1 MDKKLK
7 SAGSTK
13 LTKEELEG
21 LKKASQI
28 QDIIKNMSSPDKDI
42 AEKAIRD
49 AENMLKDIES
59 DKKKPEVDRTLIN
72 TSKGED
78 SPAPVNGQPD
88 YMDVEAFKVAIAADA
103 EERSK
108 RRAKR
113 MAKAE
118 KLKSQANDYF
128 KAGDWENAVNIYTQ
142 AIEVCKDWS
151 VLYTNRAQAYLR
163 CGKPEKALADCDLA
177 LRLLPSE
184 PMRTP
189 TNIGEEADKAR
200 NANLMAAK
208 ACLHRGKALLVLR
221 RPRDALQAYSDS
233 RAFKACSENPAVT
246 AKASS
251 SPDQWPTFLREYV
264 AQAQA
269 AIAAENVDSQ
279 AEELMQ
285 TRIGSMEADA
295 SLSYLLKPSEDNFLR
310 LIAEAACGGRE
321 LPQYTSILCQM
332 AKVLSVVTTEPQKP
346 SSAANDLPPNSNA
359 TPSAGDQTAEVESKL
374 DNSVSAGVGAGD
386 SEVRNGNSRR
396 RRRKGGRHSQQCSPD
411 AAAAATNGEIPDK
424 DEGVTLEHLQS
435 YFRVKNGFK
444 VLSKQMNLLESTG
457 SLKAFYSEVN
467 DRDPVSSEK
476 CLQFVDHLLA
486 LLTVSYY
493 LCRDCG
499 ENQRLL
505 VENTPELFSRVLVE
519 CLELSPTT
527 IQLPSSTNS
536 ASVTPGDLDVEIRH
550 RHKLDILRYSACEL
564 LALMSADAS
573 GREGLL
579 ASPGPAR
586 LLSSIALCLS
596 DALGLPKSPVQR
608 SLADGLRKP
617 KRPSLPVNMIGS
629 SFAVQTVAAIA
640 RVLENLTSSP
650 HFLSMVRS
658 SDCFEGLQ
666 DVVEAAVAVPS
677 SASAS
682 TSTTAAPAMCLSLLL
697 DCLSFACHDIGL
709 RRRLVSKPNFV
720 LNLANCLVR
729 HAPLIAD
736 DNHVALV
743 GSLCRTLHNCLTGE
757 NAAVPSQPELEA
769 LLLGVGIVLDQPSRG
784 PIILAVVIVLLGKI
798 MPLCSYAQID
808 KWCKSGNPITSNA
821 DGRKPQYT
829 ERVNILLSIIKSDS
843 PSVLHEAPKTVADS
857 SGKVY
862 ESESS
867 LAAHRLRGSI
877 RALAAITKS
886 PGCEDVRFAIGDS
899 RLITRR
905 LACLVRVRTAFSG
918 EPPKPAAGQTA
929 PLPPRDEPLVA
940 NVCLIL
946 QQCVNDTPLAEHLTG
961 TSIILDL
968 LKVITEAERVETKRN
983 AAIVVGKLASSSH
996 VHRDELNRLN
1006 GMRVLTPFA
1015 QWTSALCGDLMGSR
1029 LAGGHS

>member
-7 SAGSTK
+7 SPGSMK
-13 LTKEELEG
+13 LTKEELDG
-21 LKKASQI
+21 LKKANQI
-28 QDIIKNMSSPDKDI
+28 QDIIKNMSSSDKDV
-42 AEKAIRD
+42 AEKAIKD
-49 AENMLKDIES
+49 AENMLKELEG
-59 DKKKPEVDRTLIN
+59 DKKKPEVNRTFIN
-72 TSKGED
+72 TSKGEAP
-78 SPAPVNGQPD
+78 PAPTNGQPE

-142 AIEVCKDWS
+142 AIDVCKDWS

-177 LRLLPSE
+177 LRLLPPE

-285 TRIGSMEADA
+285 TRIGTMEADA

-332 AKVLSVVTTEPQKP
+332 AKVLSAVTTEAEKSSSSSSTNGQP
-346 SSAANDLPPNSNA
+346 SNSDAA
-359 TPSAGDQTAEVESKL
+359 TSAGDQAVEVESKL
-374 DNSVSAGVGAGD
+374 EDSASAGAGTGD
-386 SEVRNGNSRR
+386 SEVRNSTSRR
-396 RRRKGGRHSQQCSPD
+396 RRRKGGRQSQQSSPD
-411 AAAAATNGEIPDK
+411 TAAASANGEPVEVDK
-424 DEGVTLEHLQS
+424 GEGVTLEQLQS

-444 VLSKQMNLLESTG
+444 VLAKQMNLLESTG

-564 LALMSADAS
+564 LALMSAEAS

-586 LLSSIALCLS
+586 LLASIALCLS
-596 DALGLPKSPVQR
+596 DALGLPKSP
-608 SLADGLRKP
+608 ADGLRKP
-617 KRPSLPVNMIGS
+617 KKPALPVNTVGS

-640 RVLENLTSSP
+640 RVLESLTSSP
-650 HFLSMVRS
+650 RFLSMVRS

-757 NAAVPSQPELEA
+757 NAAVPTQPELEA
-769 LLLGVGIVLDQPSRG
+769 LLSGVGIVLDQPSRG
-784 PIILAVVIVLLGKI
+784 PVILAVVIVLLGKI
-798 MPLCSYAQID
+798 MPLCSHAQID
-808 KWCKSGNPITSNA
+808 KWCKSGNPITSRS
-821 DGRKPQYT
+821 DGRKPDYT

-843 PSVLHEAPKTVADS
+843 PSVLHEVPKTVADS

-905 LACLVRVRTAFSG
+905 LACLVRVRTAFNG
-918 EPPKPAAGQTA
+918 EPPKPAPGQSA

-946 QQCVNDTPLAEHLTG
+946 QQCINDTPLAEHLTG

-968 LKVITEAERVETKRN
+968 LKVITEADRLETKRN

-1015 QWTSALCGDLMGSR
+1015 QWTNALCGDFIGSR
-1029 LAGGHS
+1029 VAGGH

>member
-1 MDKKLK
+1 MQTALKDSAFNGRRNSRYLLKLEPTHDEQIWRWLLRSAIVLNNVQARLFTGRRTILALGMDKKLK
-7 SAGSTK
+7 SPGSMK
-13 LTKEELEG
+13 LSKEELEG
-21 LKKASQI
+21 LKKANQI
-28 QDIIKNMSSPDKDI
+28 QDIIKNMSSSDKDV
-42 AEKAIRD
+42 AERAIKD
-49 AENMLKDIES
+49 AENMLKELEG
-59 DKKKPEVDRTLIN
+59 DKKKSEVNRTFIN
-72 TSKGED
+72 TSKGEAP
-78 SPAPVNGQPD
+78 PAPTNGQQE

-142 AIEVCKDWS
+142 AIDVCKDWS
-151 VLYTNRAQAYLR
+151 ILYTNRAQAYLR

-177 LRLLPSE
+177 LRLLPPE

-200 NANLMAAK
+200 SANLMAAK

-246 AKASS
+246 AKPSS

-285 TRIGSMEADA
+285 TRIGTMEADA

-332 AKVLSVVTTEPQKP
+332 AKVLSAVTTEAEKSP
-346 SSAANDLPPNSNA
+346 SSNDQPSNSDAA
-359 TPSAGDQTAEVESKL
+359 TSAGDQAVEVESKPE
-374 DNSVSAGVGAGD
+374 DSASAGAGTGD
-386 SEVRNGNSRR
+386 SEVRNSTSRR
-396 RRRKGGRHSQQCSPD
+396 RRRKGGRQSQQSSPD
-411 AAAAATNGEIPDK
+411 TAAPSANGEPAEVDK
-424 DEGVTLEHLQS
+424 GEGVTLEQLQS

-444 VLSKQMNLLESTG
+444 VLAKQMNRLSRFMM
-457 SLKAFYSEVN
+457 SKVF
-467 DRDPVSSEK
+467 VS
-476 CLQFVDHLLA
+476 
-486 LLTVSYY
+486 
-493 LCRDCG
+493 
-499 ENQRLL
+499 
-505 VENTPELFSRVLVE
+505 
-519 CLELSPTT
+519 
-527 IQLPSSTNS
+527 
-536 ASVTPGDLDVEIRH
+536 DLDVEIRH

-564 LALMSADAS
+564 LALMSAEAS

-596 DALGLPKSPVQR
+596 DALGLPKSP
-608 SLADGLRKP
+608 ADGLRKP
-617 KRPSLPVNMIGS
+617 KKPALPVNTVGS

-640 RVLENLTSSP
+640 RVLESLTSSP
-650 HFLSMVRS
+650 RFL
-658 SDCFEGLQ
+658 

-757 NAAVPSQPELEA
+757 NAAVPTQPELEA
-769 LLLGVGIVLDQPSRG
+769 LLSGVGIVLDQPSRG
-784 PIILAVVIVLLGKI
+784 PVILAVVIVLLGKI

-808 KWCKSGNPITSNA
+808 KWCKSGNPITSRS
-821 DGRKPQYT
+821 DGRKPDYT

-843 PSVLHEAPKTVADS
+843 PSVLHEVPKTVADS

-918 EPPKPAAGQTA
+918 EPPKPAPGQTA

-946 QQCVNDTPLAEHLTG
+946 QQCINDTPLAEHLTG

-968 LKVITEAERVETKRN
+968 LKVITEAERLETKRN

-1015 QWTSALCGDLMGSR
+1015 QWTNALCGDFIGSR
-1029 LAGGHS
+1029 VAGGH